1 MTYAPQIE
9 NEGES
14 VQQIVS
20 LDAQSNLTVFGT
32 THPFTMSDRYQES
45 HALILPH
52 WDEDSASESKSLV
65 VVGDRASVDLEILG
79 GHNGQ
84 WYQQSQENPISLPLD
99 RQTGETTLMGFDVDL
114 TDLKAQTPILYAY
127 LNDGS
132 LQAWYLEHSKPYPKM
147 VHTSNAR
154 QDSAMDEKAAADI
167 LLEFNQQYM
176 SLPFSAPSSNAAFAP
191 LLGEPSAFG
200 HTPQPSL
207 NGSSQF
213 VSLSSDPSSFGHLA
227 SQSGVG
233 TTISG
238 NAFANIA
245 AQHNNFF
252 STPDFGMATTFPSS
266 HFALSSDEMMREASM
281 LDGTMSGFGG
291 LWSGDSNNNIS
302 TIKSNSSIYGTFA
315 PTDQSPATSAFG
327 GLIKPAQGFSAFSNS
342 SLGSSTNGSQN
353 APTAS
358 TFSSLPHTH
367 SAFGQTNVEAK
378 SAFGQPSFGQTG
390 FGKPMIPTA
399 QSSGGFAAFA
409 SSSPSAFG
417 SMASTAPSA
426 GGFAA
431 FATGGLSAFGSSPK
445 QTQQATT
452 NAFSSSPFNSNSE
465 QARLPV
471 VSDENQ
477 SSSFEAGSSV
487 FGNANNASTSTSSFG
502 FRENAGESTTP
513 QSSQIREPP
522 SGIVSPPSSPE
533 PSGPGLSLDRKKAE
547 PAPSAP
553 APGFLQQS
561 STGLGVLGSLQESS
575 PFFKK
580 LDAKTPAVTAF
591 GDLTTG
597 GALRPPLSTTTPT
610 TPSGF
615 GAPSQP
621 GLTKPQFAS
630 DPAFGVPSKLGVA
643 KSAFAPTTATST
655 TPTKS
660 PPTGGFDAFS
670 AGASGFSALTGPKGS
685 FSELLKET
693 NESEES
699 SSRGRQVKQGPSTP
713 NKPISVFAQLT
724 PKTTTNPLETVVSAT
739 PPPSTVLKEESTTPK
754 GPPPCEEREEALK
767 AASVSSLGSFVD
779 IAAEKSREGLD
790 EEGDDTRSFLSSD
803 FSSGPP
809 TDDEVSDD
817 ETKGKGK
824 APVAP
829 SQKKKSPSPTPQP
842 EVPSAEVTSSSL
854 VEVPNVA
861 PMTEGSGETE
871 ESTTPAGSPSREIRV
886 SSPSSSPT
894 PVSVLST
901 PLTPPSHVIGFNRPD
916 TRPARSSPL
925 AGVPVSGTDE
935 EEEVQTQAENATRLS
950 KQEDDASI
958 AKRPGTPAS
967 LSLSEKPA
975 SIVSSAPKPEPAKTQ
990 TPVVLA
996 SSPPFE
1002 HVAPVSRPAESPIAP
1017 EQGLS
1022 KPIPVPA
1029 SGSIPAQAPIL
1040 SDVPKSAPVK
1050 PTGSPFSQLPFPLVP
1065 KPPVFAQ
1072 AGPSLFNAPP
1082 KPAAQ
1087 TGQNQT
1093 GTEFLGVK
1101 PLETPNQTCSQVPT
1115 TKPTTSVSPPLASIE
1130 EGLQKE
1136 CIIIVKSTEYE
1147 LTKVRIYSGVCD
1159 DLMR

>member
-1 MTYAPQIE
+1 
-9 NEGES
+9 
-14 VQQIVS
+14 
-20 LDAQSNLTVFGT
+20 
-32 THPFTMSDRYQES
+32 MSDRYQES

-207 NGSSQF
+207 DGSSQF

-227 SQSGVG
+227 SQSGMG

-266 HFALSSDEMMREASM
+266 HLALSSDEMMREASM

-327 GLIKPAQGFSAFSNS
+327 GLIKPAQGFSTFSNS

-390 FGKPMIPTA
+390 FGKPMIPAA

-417 SMASTAPSA
+417 SMASTAPST

-465 QARLPV
+465 QARSPV

-487 FGNANNASTSTSSFG
+487 FGNANNASTSTSNFG
-502 FRENAGESTTP
+502 FRENARESTTP

-561 STGLGVLGSLQESS
+561 STGLGVPGSLQESS

-597 GALRPPLSTTTPT
+597 GAPRPSLSTTTPT

-621 GLTKPQFAS
+621 GLTRPQFAS
-630 DPAFGVPSKLGVA
+630 DPAFGVPSKLGVT

-655 TPTKS
+655 APTKS

-693 NESEES
+693 KESEES
-699 SSRGRQVKQGPSTP
+699 SSRGRQAKQGPSTP

-754 GPPPCEEREEALK
+754 GPPPCEEREGALK
-767 AASVSSLGSFVD
+767 TASVSSLGSFVD

-871 ESTTPAGSPSREIRV
+871 ESTTPAGSPSREIRM
-886 SSPSSSPT
+886 SSQSSSPT

-935 EEEVQTQAENATRLS
+935 EEEVQTQAENATRPSVEPKPILTRSS

-958 AKRPGTPAS
+958 AKRPGTP
-967 LSLSEKPA
+967 LSEKPA
-975 SIVSSAPKPEPAKTQ
+975 SAVSSAPKPEPAKTQ

-1017 EQGLS
+1017 EQELS

-1040 SDVPKSAPVK
+1040 ADVPKPAPVK

-1101 PLETPNQTCSQVPT
+1101 PLETLNQTCSQVPT